1 MFSQLRETEVEH
13 LDDAVTP
20 EHDVV
25 RLEIAMDDAS
35 CMGGGHRACDLQG
48 DPQGLL
54 EGKWGS
60 RASGSRQPLL
70 ERLAIDEFEQQK
82 LHGSQSPASA
92 SSSP

>member
-1 MFSQLRETEVEH
+1 
-13 LDDAVTP
+13 
-20 EHDVV
+20 
-25 RLEIAMDDAS
+25 MDDAS

-82 LHGSQSPASA
+82 LHGSQRVAGVGFFEPVDRPDLGMVERGEHLRLACEPRETRS
-92 SSSP
+92 